1 MRLQFALC
9 LCRDLHIDWRSS
21 KIRCKTRQVSCN
33 INVGQQKCRT
43 SCGLWGRGWFQL
55 ISVNEIS
62 RKFSQYAENAA
73 LNKHPHKV
81 SPSEIVRKV
90 HYWRADL
97 KIFATWTAQRWSE
110 DLYKG
115 GLNIELGKL
124 GHSLTLVLWPTH
136 WPASSPSSLP
146 SPHLF
151 FQNINL

>member
-1 MRLQFALC
+1 MRLQFAPC

-21 KIRCKTRQVSCN
+21 KIRCKPRQVSCN

-43 SCGLWGRGWFQL
+43 SCGLWRRGWLQL
-55 ISVNEIS
+55 TSVNEIS
-62 RKFSQYAENAA
+62 RKFSQNAENAA
-73 LNKHPHKV
+73 LNKHPIKV
-81 SPSEIVRKV
+81 SPSEIVWKV
-90 HYWRADL
+90 HYWQADL
-97 KIFATWTAQRWSE
+97 KIFATRTARRWRFLQRW
-110 DLYKG
+110 L
-115 GLNIELGKL
+115 ELGKL